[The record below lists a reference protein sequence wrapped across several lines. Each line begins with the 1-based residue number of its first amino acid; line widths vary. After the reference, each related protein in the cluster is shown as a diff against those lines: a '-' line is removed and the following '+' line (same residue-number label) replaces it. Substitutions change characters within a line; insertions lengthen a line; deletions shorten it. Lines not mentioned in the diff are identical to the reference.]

1 MTTQNILTT
10 TTTTS
15 DLSGSTILS
24 DAMRQLRR
32 RAIGVGVGA
41 ACSWGV
47 VAAIIAILAFAW
59 VDLVVE
65 LSAAVR
71 LACVIVALL
80 VAVLLAT
87 RLMLAAM
94 RAGSA
99 LLLARRLDEVA
110 GSKGQILAGVD
121 LADPQVKNSNPDN
134 APTPTLPRS
143 TGRGSEEAPLT
154 TGLAQLAVRHAA
166 AIVRDIAPTAAVPG
180 KTLVRPLFAA
190 RWIAVAIVVI
200 ALVAPRLVAT
210 QWLRFADP
218 FGDHPP
224 YSRMTFSVDPG
235 NTSVIYGGSI
245 DVRATVGGGVADRME
260 LVLSGSENEPLPMFP
275 EGDGKW
281 RATVANVTTPQTY
294 LVRSGRARTPHYD
307 LSVVTVPKLADVRFK
322 VQLPAY
328 THRPPYDGPLP
339 QNGLSGLAGTTVEVH
354 AKSNRPLRG
363 GTIAFTPLVSPT
375 TSPTTAPATPSEIAM
390 TPIATG
396 ASEVA
401 GTFQIRSS
409 GRISLGVTDVDGQR
423 STDSLSTSVTLL
435 NDQRPIVRMIS
446 PKPNSFATPDAL
458 VKVEAMAEDDFGL
471 SKVSIFRGLN
481 DSRPRATDVP
491 VPTPPPTQFTADAEL
506 RLGDYGLAPGDVIQL
521 FARAEDNDPAGA
533 KGSESSIVTLRI
545 VSQRDMDRMI
555 MAREGME
562 ALQSKYAAAER
573 RLENIDAEL
582 QKLEKELA
590 AADPNSKVAE
600 ETRKKIAELADRL
613 AKAAADVQKLA
624 DHEMPFDIDHALS
637 QQLKDIA
644 KTLADA
650 AGDAKNAAKPGIGC
664 VSALDTV
671 RDLRKRIGK
680 QRDDVQQNADAPLEH
695 LAKIFPL
702 MEDQARYLDI
712 YQRQKDL
719 ADRLSSVQGMNG
731 GDDPQLKARMRDL
744 EDEQRQLDEDLR
756 QLLDDIFDHVAQL
769 PADDKRLDPLR
780 DTAKKFA
787 TAVGASPAA
796 GQMQLAESALAE
808 FTGSPA
814 QSHARDAAETL
825 EKFISHC
832 NGMGDQAGM
841 CLKFQP
847 KLSQGLGNSVQQM
860 LESMGLSSGIGE
872 GGGGGYSAMRNSL
885 MNVGLY
891 GTIPLHGR
899 ESGGQRGG
907 QADRGH
913 ATNADGEPDANDNPE
928 GAGAAAK
935 QQASGQ
941 ADAPVPAQ
949 YKKRVGD
956 YFQRVSDELSE

>member
-10 TTTTS
+10 S
-15 DLSGSTILS
+15 EFSSSTILT

-41 ACSWGV
+41 ACAWGV
-47 VAAIIAILAFAW
+47 VAGIVAILAFAW

-71 LACVIVALL
+71 LTCVILALL
-80 VAVLLAT
+80 VAIVLAT
-87 RLMLAAM
+87 RLTLAAM

-99 LLLARRLDEVA
+99 LLLARRLDDVA
-110 GSKGQILAGVD
+110 HTKGQILAGVD
-121 LADPQVKNSNPDN
+121 LAETSSENAG
-134 APTPTLPRS
+134 APTPALPRS
-143 TGRGSEEAPLT
+143 TGRGSEEKAALT
-154 TGLAQLAVRHAA
+154 EGLAQLAVRHAA
-166 AIVRDIAPTAAVPG
+166 AIVREIAPAAAVPG
-180 KTLVRPLFAA
+180 KALVRPLFAA
-190 RWIAVAIVVI
+190 GSIAVAIVAIV
-200 ALVAPRLVAT
+200 LVAPRLVAT
-210 QWLRFADP
+210 QWLRFVDP

-224 YSRMTFSVDPG
+224 YSRLTFAVDPG
-235 NTSVIYGGSI
+235 NASVIYGGSI

-260 LVLSGSENEPLPMFP
+260 LVLSGSSDEPLPMFP

-281 RATVANVTTPQTY
+281 RATVANVTTPQSY
-294 LVRSGRARTPHYD
+294 LVRSGRARTSHYN
-307 LSVVTVPKLADVRFK
+307 LSVITVPKLADVRFK

-354 AKSNRPLRG
+354 AKSNRPLSG
-363 GTIAFTPLVSPT
+363 GTIAFSPLVSPT
-375 TSPTTAPATPSEIAM
+375 TAPSTAPTTPNEIAM
-390 TPIATG
+390 TPIAAG
-396 ASEVA
+396 ASEVV
-401 GTFQIRSS
+401 GTFKIGSS
-409 GRISLGVTDVDGQR
+409 GRITLGVTDVDGQR
-423 STDSLSTSVTLL
+423 SADSLSASITLL

-446 PKPNSFATPDAL
+446 PKPNSFATPDAI

-481 DSRPRATDVP
+481 ESRPRATDVP
-491 VPTPPPTQFTADAEL
+491 VPTPPPTQFTADTEL
-506 RLGDYGLAPGDVIQL
+506 RLGDYGLAAGDVIQL

-533 KGSESSIVTLRI
+533 KGSESSIVTLRV
-545 VSQRDMDRMI
+545 VSQQDMDRMI

-573 RLENIDAEL
+573 RLENVDAEL

-600 ETRKKIAELADRL
+600 ETRKKIAELSDQL

-650 AGDAKNAAKPGIGC
+650 ASDAKNAAKPGIGC

-680 QRDDVQQNADAPLEH
+680 QRDEAQQNVDAPLEH

-702 MEDQARYLDI
+702 LEDQARYLDI

-744 EDEQRQLDEDLR
+744 EDEQRQLDDDLR
-756 QLLDDIFDHVAQL
+756 HLLDDIYDHVAQL

-787 TAVGASPAA
+787 AEVGASPAA
-796 GQMQLAESALAE
+796 GQMQMAESALAE
-808 FTGSPA
+808 FSGSPA
-814 QSHARDAAETL
+814 HSNARDAADTL
-825 EKFISHC
+825 EKFIAHC
-832 NGMGDQAGM
+832 NGMGGQAGT

-860 LESMGLSSGIGE
+860 LESMGLSTGLGE
-872 GGGGGYSAMRNSL
+872 GGMGGGYSAMRNSL

-891 GTIPLHGR
+891 GTLPLHGR

-913 ATNADGEPDANDNPE
+913 ATNAEGEPDPNDNPE